1 MKFNKVVFV
10 RYFPLTKAIYT
21 DLYFQEL
28 MQNNIQ
34 VEYLDITSLFYP
46 ETIATV
52 PFEFAGT
59 VKIASYKQLETYLK
73 EQYNETILY
82 ISLMTFEWRVFRL
95 FRLFTKFN
103 LNLAVFAR
111 GVFPSSA
118 EPDKKSKIVRV
129 VKAINF
135 ERVAA
140 FCANKITSLAKK
152 GGFIKSYDYIF
163 KAGEYGYWGL
173 GIGSEIDVQKAK
185 IVEVNTVDYD
195 QFLLHKEL
203 PSLHEEEYIVF
214 LDQYLPY
221 HPDASFLKIKTVES
235 ELYFKEVNGF
245 FDRLELVTGKKVI
258 IAAHPKAERYKDFNP
273 FNKRQI
279 YFNQSNDLVRE
290 ASFVLTH
297 ASTAVCF
304 PICYK
309 KKIVLLVSDYLNEV
323 LPQFLI
329 VAKSIVNACD
339 VTIIAMDK
347 ENEIHIPELI
357 NLSKYNDFNYKYLT
371 SIESENQLSKDI
383 FIHFLKSEDKST
395 Q

>member
-34 VEYLDITSLFYP
+34 VEYLDITGLFYP
-46 ETIATV
+46 DTIATV

-82 ISLMTFEWRVFRL
+82 ISLMTFEYRVFKL
-95 FRLFTKFN
+95 HRLFTKFN
-103 LNLAVFAR
+103 LNL
-111 GVFPSSA
+111 GVFGRGAFPSVTS
-118 EPDKKSKIVRV
+118 DGKFTIVRIL
-129 VKAINF
+129 KIISL
-135 ERVAA
+135 ERIILFFSNRVTVL
-140 FCANKITSLAKK
+140 FKK
-152 GGFIKSYDYIF
+152 WGYLKPYDYIF
-163 KAGEYGYWGL
+163 KAGEFGHWGF
-173 GIGSEIDVQKAK
+173 GMGSEIDVQKAK
-185 IVEVNTVDYD
+185 IIEVNTVDYD

-203 PSLHEEEYIVF
+203 PCLHEEEYIVF

-221 HPDASFLKIKTVES
+221 HPDASFLKIKTVEP

-245 FDRLELVTGKKVI
+245 FDRLELATGKKVI

-279 YFNQSNDLVRE
+279 YFNQSHDLVRE
-290 ASFVLTH
+290 ASLVLTH
-297 ASTAVCF
+297 VSTAVCF

-357 NLSKYNDFNYKYLT
+357 NLSKYSEFKFKYLT